1 MTCLHNKHINPL
13 IFSKLNGKNWHLN
26 DYIKR
31 GGYQSLKK
39 ILKKNIKPEKII
51 KKIKNSGLRGRGGA
65 GFPTGL
71 KWSFINYKHIGQKY
85 LICNSDEGEPGTFKD
100 QDIILYNPHTIIEG
114 MIIGGYTM
122 GITVG
127 YNYIHGE
134 IFKAYKRFNIAIKEA
149 LEANLLGNNILG
161 SNLTFF
167 LYTHKNYGSYIC
179 GEETA
184 LLESIEGKKPQPRF
198 KPPFPA
204 NFGLYGKPTIINNTE
219 TFASIP
225 FIIKLGAKKY
235 LEIGKPNNG
244 GTKIF
249 SISGDIENP
258 GNYEVPLGTPFKK
271 LLQISGGMKNKKK
284 IKSVIPGGISTP
296 IIKGKIMMK
305 INMDYDDIYK
315 HGSMLGSGAIIVLN
329 ETRCMVNIL
338 MNILYFFK
346 KESCGKCTPCREGT
360 GWVYSIVKKIEN
372 GFGDKKDLKKL
383 TLIAN
388 NISGNTICAL
398 GDAVSISII
407 SFIKNFYKEFKYHI
421 KYKKCLIF

>member
-1 MTCLHNKHINPL
+1 MSCLHNKHINPL
-13 IFSKLNGKNWHLN
+13 IFLNLNGKNWHLN

-31 GGYQSLKK
+31 GGYKSLKK
-39 ILKKNIKPEKII
+39 ILYNNINPKKII

-65 GFPTGL
+65 GFSTGL
-71 KWSFINYKHIGQKY
+71 KWSFINYKYPGQKY

-100 QDIILYNPHTIIEG
+100 QDIILYNPHAIIEG

-122 GITVG
+122 GITIG

-134 IFKAYKRFNIAIKEA
+134 IFKAYQRFNIAIKEA
-149 LEANLLGNNILG
+149 IEANILGNNILG
-161 SNLTFF
+161 SNLKFN
-167 LYTHKNYGSYIC
+167 LYIHRSYGSYIC

-235 LEIGKPNNG
+235 LKIGKPNNG

-249 SISGDIENP
+249 SISGDIKNP

-271 LLQISGGMKNKKK
+271 LLKISGGMKNKKK

-296 IIKGKIMMK
+296 ILLGEIMIK
-305 INMDYDDIYK
+305 INMDYDDILK
-315 HGSMLGSGAIIVLN
+315 HGSMLGSGAVIILN
-329 ETRCMVNIL
+329 ETRCMVKIL
-338 MNILYFFK
+338 MNISNFFK

-360 GWVYSIVKKIEN
+360 GWIYSIVKKIEN
-372 GFGDKKDLKKL
+372 GFGKEEDLEKL
-383 TLIAN
+383 LLISK
-388 NISGNTICAL
+388 NILGNTICAL
-398 GDAVSISII
+398 GDAASISTS
-407 SFIKNFYKEFKYHI
+407 SFIKTFYKEFLYHI